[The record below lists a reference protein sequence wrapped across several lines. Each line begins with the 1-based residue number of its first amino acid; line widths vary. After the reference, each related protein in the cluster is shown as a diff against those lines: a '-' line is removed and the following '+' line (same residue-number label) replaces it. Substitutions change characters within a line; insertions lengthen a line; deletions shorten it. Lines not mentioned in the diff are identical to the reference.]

1 MEIHVKEAEL
11 VHGHAPV
18 TVSTSMRPLSRCNQ
32 LQLAI
37 AELTDQIRIRLRRI
51 WSHSAQLVDAQLAG
65 VQHPQ
70 LVSCSFLQLCTSS
83 VHVHGR
89 HVSALMQRRGRA
101 IATSV
106 TAAGVTVLRFRGE

>member
-65 VQHPQ
+65 VQHLQ
-70 LVSCSFLQLCTSS
+70 LVDVSCSFLQLCTSA
-83 VHVHGR
+83 VHVRGR
-89 HVSALMQRRGRA
+89 HAAAAASRLCDRFRCSRHNHRDRSAL
-101 IATSV
+101 
-106 TAAGVTVLRFRGE
+106 